1 MLRIDLVLQ
10 EARDRQAAL
19 RPARRHAVLAARP
32 NAIRRLVGGWLV
44 RAGRVVAG
52 HPTAHARLA

>member
-19 RPARRHAVLAARP
+19 RPSRRLARAARA
-32 NAIRRLVGGWLV
+32 NTFRRRIGAWLV
-44 RAGRVVAG
+44 RAGRAVAG
-52 HPTAHARLA
+52 HPSAHARLA